1 MLFIPAEVSIFGV
14 YFPPLLLAAGL
25 GAFAAALTALVF
37 NRYRLSRYFYFP
49 QIVFLALTVIYTGII
64 GTLFIPV

>member
-1 MLFIPAEVSIFGV
+1 MLLVPAEVSIFGV
-14 YFPPLLLAAGL
+14 YFPPLLLAGAL
-25 GAFAAALTALVF
+25 GAFAAALTALLF

>member
-1 MLFIPAEVSIFGV
+1 MLLIPAEVSIFGV
-14 YFPPLLLAAGL
+14 YFPPLLLAGAL
-25 GAFAAALTALVF
+25 GALAATLTALVF
-37 NRYRLSRYFYFP
+37 NRYRMSRYFYYP